1 MSFFQDSAFFQRVLE
16 KAIDEEKDSE
26 HKNAMLITLSHF
38 SCLTNIT
45 GMDPEST
52 SAIRK
57 QLDALRTSVTDDI
70 NLVLPLSA
78 DLLSGHTAEEE
89 DLFFEVAI
97 GDEAVQALKMVAR
110 RRLLAR
116 WSQAEICVCRRLAD

>member
-1 MSFFQDSAFFQRVLE
+1 
-16 KAIDEEKDSE
+16 
-26 HKNAMLITLSHF
+26 
-38 SCLTNIT
+38 
-45 GMDPEST
+45 MDPEST

-89 DLFFEVAI
+89 DLFFEVALYTETFLT
-97 GDEAVQALKMVAR
+97 DLTFMRA
-110 RRLLAR
+110 LAR
-116 WSQAEICVCRRLAD
+116 VN